1 MPHYKVSFTHQ
12 NADQDGKDIE
22 ESGSVYQYADNK
34 AEATAIVKNNIKAS
48 LAKEYRK
55 TVKAEATDVDLSQE
69 SEQQN
74 GPSET

>member
-12 NADQDGKDIE
+12 NAGPNGKDIE
-22 ESGSVYQYADNK
+22 VSGQAYHFADTK
-34 AEATAIVKNNIKAS
+34 AEVMAVAKNNIKAG

-55 TVKAEATDVDLSQE
+55 TVKVKATQVDLE
-69 SEQQN
+69 SEQDN